1 MINKLLFTGASGFLG
16 THLKPLFQI
25 IFQVKTMGL
34 MDEDDYKVNLATTIP
49 DIQEK
54 FDVVLHAAGKA
65 HKVPKTESEKKAF
78 FDVNFQ
84 GTVNLCKALENSGVP
99 KAFIFISTVAVYGLE
114 FGENITEEHPL
125 NGDTPYA
132 LSKIQ
137 AEEYLTDWCARNNV
151 TLGIIRPSLIAGP
164 NPPGNLGDMIRGI
177 KTGKYLSIAG
187 GKARKSVLMVE
198 DIDRLILPLMEKG
211 GVYNVCDDSQPTFRD
226 LEILISKQLGLKT
239 PISIPFWLAK
249 SMALVGD
256 LLGKKAPINSLKLK
270 KITESLT
277 FSNEKAKRE
286 LNWQPLNVLE
296 NFRIG

>member
-1 MINKLLFTGASGFLG
+1 MKLLFTGSSGFLG
-16 THLKPLFQI
+16 IHLNPLFQI
-25 IFQVKTMGL
+25 VFQLKTMGL
-34 MDEDDYKVNLATTIP
+34 MDEDNYKVNLATTIP
-49 DIQEK
+49 NIREQ

-65 HKVPKTESEKKAF
+65 HMVPKTESEKNAF

-198 DIDRLILPLMEKG
+198 DINRLILPLMEKG
-211 GVYNVCDDSQPTFRD
+211 GIYNVCDDSQPTFRE

-239 PISIPFWLAK
+239 PLSIPFWLAK
-249 SMALVGD
+249 TMALVGD

>member
-1 MINKLLFTGASGFLG
+1 MDKLLFTGASGFLG
-16 THLKPLFQI
+16 NNILPNLQMLFD
-25 IFQVKTMGL
+25 VKTMGL
-34 MDEDDYKVNLATTIP
+34 TLNDIYNVNIATTIP
-49 DIQEK
+49 SFNES

-65 HKVPKTESEKKAF
+65 HMVPKTESEKNAF

-99 KAFIFISTVAVYGLE
+99 KSFIFISTVAVYGLE

-211 GVYNVCDDSQPTFRD
+211 GVYNVCDDSQPTFRE
-226 LEILISKQLGLKT
+226 LENLISKQLGLKT
-239 PISIPFWLAK
+239 PLSIPFWLAK
-249 SMALVGD
+249 SMSLVGD
-256 LLGKKAPINSLKLK
+256 LLGKKAHINSLKLK

-296 NFRIG
+296 NFRIQ

>member
-1 MINKLLFTGASGFLG
+1 MNLLFTGASGFLG
-16 THLKPLFQI
+16 TYLKPLFQKV
-25 IFQVKTMGL
+25 FQVKTMGL
-34 MDEDDYKVNLATTIP
+34 MEEDNYKVNLATTIP
-49 DIQEK
+49 KIQEE

-65 HKVPKTESEKKAF
+65 HMVPKTESEKNVF

-84 GTVNLCKALENSGVP
+84 GTVNLCKALEISGVP

-187 GKARKSVLMVE
+187 GKARKSVLMVK
-198 DIDRLILPLMEKG
+198 DIDRLILPLIEKG
-211 GVYNVCDDSQPTFRD
+211 GIYNVCDDSQPTFRD
-226 LEILISKQLGLKT
+226 LEILIAKQLGLKT
-239 PISIPFWLAK
+239 PLSIPYWLAK

-286 LNWQPLNVLE
+286 LGWQPLDVLE
-296 NFRIG
+296 FFKI

>member
-1 MINKLLFTGASGFLG
+1 MFKLLFTGASGFLG
-16 THLKPLFQI
+16 SQLKPLLQI
-25 IFQVKTMGL
+25 VFKVKTMGL
-34 MDEDDYKVNLATTIP
+34 LDEDNYKVNLATTIP
-49 DIQEK
+49 TIQEK

-65 HKVPKTESEKKAF
+65 HMVPKTESEKKAF

-99 KAFIFISTVAVYGLE
+99 KAFIFISSVAVYGLE

-211 GVYNVCDDSQPTFRD
+211 GVYNVCDDSQPTFRE

-239 PISIPFWLAK
+239 PITIPLWLAK
-249 SMALVGD
+249 LMALVGD
-256 LLGKKAPINSLKLK
+256 LIGKKAPINSLKLK

-296 NFRIG
+296 NFMIQ

>member
-1 MINKLLFTGASGFLG
+1 MDKLLFTGASGFLG
-16 THLKPLFQI
+16 NNILPNLQMLFD
-25 IFQVKTMGL
+25 VKTMGL
-34 MDEDDYKVNLATTIP
+34 TLNDIYNVNIANTIP
-49 DIQEK
+49 SLNES

-65 HKVPKTESEKKAF
+65 HMVPKTEREKNAF

-99 KAFIFISTVAVYGLE
+99 KSFIFISTVAVYGLE

-211 GVYNVCDDSQPTFRD
+211 GVYNVCDDSQPTFRE
-226 LEILISKQLGLKT
+226 LENLISKQLGLKT
-239 PISIPFWLAK
+239 PLSIPFWLAK

-286 LNWQPLNVLE
+286 LNWQPLNVLD

>member
-65 HKVPKTESEKKAF
+65 YKVPKTESEKKAF

-114 FGENITEEHPL
+114 FGENITEVHPL

-137 AEEYLTDWCARNNV
+137 AEEYLTEWCARNNV
-151 TLGIIRPSLIAGP
+151 TLGIIRPSLIAGS
-164 NPPGNLGDMIRGI
+164 NPPGNLGDMIRVI

-187 GKARKSVLMVE
+187 G
-198 DIDRLILPLMEKG
+198 
-211 GVYNVCDDSQPTFRD
+211 
-226 LEILISKQLGLKT
+226 
-239 PISIPFWLAK
+239 
-249 SMALVGD
+249 
-256 LLGKKAPINSLKLK
+256 
-270 KITESLT
+270 
-277 FSNEKAKRE
+277 
-286 LNWQPLNVLE
+286 
-296 NFRIG
+296 

>member
-1 MINKLLFTGASGFLG
+1 MDKLLFTGASGFLG
-16 THLKPLFQI
+16 NNILPNLQMLFD
-25 IFQVKTMGL
+25 VKTMGL
-34 MDEDDYKVNLATTIP
+34 TLNDIYNVNIANTIP
-49 DIQEK
+49 SLNES

-65 HKVPKTESEKKAF
+65 HMVPKTEREKNAF

-99 KAFIFISTVAVYGLE
+99 KSFIFISTVAVYGLE

-211 GVYNVCDDSQPTFRD
+211 GVYNVCDDSQPTFRE
-226 LEILISKQLGLKT
+226 LENLISKQLGLKT
-239 PISIPFWLAK
+239 PLSIPFWLAK

-286 LNWQPLNVLE
+286 LNWQPLNVLD
-296 NFRIG
+296 NFKIQ